1 MLRVIILKTSVK
13 ILEGFS
19 RASYSVHPQ
28 AMPAFLFFHEIQPA
42 MPGTR
47 DSRLVLADKL
57 SAGQVIQ
64 AVREKNDIKIFTG
77 FEHVFFDL
85 DRIGVTDATV
95 LLHENI
101 SDSDITTLAW
111 QATLRAI
118 LSSREE
124 RWMRAYLYD
133 LCKKELPSD
142 VCKAYFGRTRLTKK
156 HFAELFDIKINTFI
170 DFIQKSRK
178 R

>member
-1 MLRVIILKTSVK
+1 MKVSVK
-13 ILEGFS
+13 ILEDFS

-64 AVREKNDIKIFTG
+64 TVREKNDIKIFTG
-77 FEHVFFDL
+77 FEHVFFEL

-101 SDSDITTLAW
+101 SVSDIESFAW
-111 QATLRAI
+111 QATLRTI

-124 RWMRAYLYD
+124 RYMRAYLYD